1 MLLHNCCPFLKAAGM
16 VVLMLVDVC
25 APLHEFSVNE
35 CIRHAKELIFEYNQ
49 HLLELGCDVG
59 TFQVYMSG

>member
-1 MLLHNCCPFLKAAGM
+1 M